1 VIDHA
6 VRDYTSVVKR
16 ISHPASGELSFD
28 IEIITGPQDP
38 DQRLVVYTCEP
49 DSPTARTLPLLARWF
64 DTTDERGIVPSAGLT
79 ARRIGVRLDGERGEE
94 VVEGLVRA
102 FGVTGCVEVHE
113 QAADDGKHD
122 GGQLGP
128 AEAPHAVL

>member
-6 VRDYTSVVKR
+6 VRDYTSVVKP
-16 ISHPASGELSFD
+16 ISQPANGELSFD
-28 IEIITGPQDP
+28 IEIITGPP
-38 DQRLVVYTCEP
+38 APTN
-49 DSPTARTLPLLARWF
+49 DSSSTHANPTRRPHAPCPYSHAGSTPPTSGLF
-64 DTTDERGIVPSAGLT
+64 PSAGLT

-102 FGVTGCVEVHE
+102 FGITGCVEVHE

-128 AEAPHAVL
+128 AEAAHAVL